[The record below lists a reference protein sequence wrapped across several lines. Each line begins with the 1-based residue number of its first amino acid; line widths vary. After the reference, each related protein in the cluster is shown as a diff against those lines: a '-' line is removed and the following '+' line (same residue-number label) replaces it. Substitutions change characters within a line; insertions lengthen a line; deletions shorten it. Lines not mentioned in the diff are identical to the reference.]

1 MAIISTEPRVS
12 TAGIDLIIVLCSRA
26 ILLTPKARITEVVAG
41 NPSGIAPTNIA
52 TTAKA
57 SAGKAYIFNM
67 NPITKMMIDAIIE
80 IYDTTLPTPSISL
93 INGVLVDFICETS
106 REILPISVSLAVATT
121 IPRPLPVVT
130 AVEAYAILV
139 RSANG
144 IFSSLR
150 VASLLVTELVSP
162 VKADSSILKLSAST
176 ILKSAGTLSPASKN
190 TTSPLTKSAAAI
202 SLRIP
207 SR

>member
-1 MAIISTEPRVS
+1 
-12 TAGIDLIIVLCSRA
+12 
-26 ILLTPKARITEVVAG
+26 
-41 NPSGIAPTNIA
+41 
-52 TTAKA
+52 
-57 SAGKAYIFNM
+57 M

-106 REILPISVSLAVATT
+106 RDILPISVSLAVATT
-121 IPRPLPVVT
+121 TPRPLPVVT